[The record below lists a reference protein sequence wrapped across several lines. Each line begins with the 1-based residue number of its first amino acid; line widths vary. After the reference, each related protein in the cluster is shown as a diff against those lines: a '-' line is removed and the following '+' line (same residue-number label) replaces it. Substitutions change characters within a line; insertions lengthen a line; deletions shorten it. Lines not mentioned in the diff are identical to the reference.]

1 MISWFARNSVAAN
14 LLMFVILI
22 AGFYTMWQRVTI
34 ETFPSTEFDY
44 INVSVPFRGATPEEV
59 EQTVS
64 TRIEEAIYDLEGI
77 KQLSSSSSEGIGR
90 VTVEVEDGY
99 DVKDLM
105 DQVKTRVDA
114 LSTLPSE
121 AEKPIIAQSIRRR
134 EAISVV
140 VSGALPEKELRQYAE
155 IIQQE
160 IASLPGLSQIET
172 SGVRAYEIAIEF
184 NQSQLNEYDLTLQDV
199 ANAVNNRSLDLS
211 AGQVRS
217 DRGDILLR
225 LKGQSYTRDQFTQIP
240 ILTREDGTIL
250 ELGDLAVIKDGFE
263 EESLNTRFDG
273 KPSIE
278 LEIYRTGTQSTI
290 EVSQR
295 VKDFVAEKQSTLPA
309 GVALSTWRDRSTSL
323 NARLNTLTTSAL
335 QGGLLVILL
344 LALFLRPSI
353 ALWVSLGIPIAFAG
367 GMALMPEFGISV
379 NLISLFAFILVLGIV
394 VDDAIV
400 TGENIY
406 NHLNKGDK
414 PLDAAINGTKE
425 VAVPVTFGV
434 VTTMVAFL
442 PLAFMGGGW
451 GVFYSQIPYIVIP
464 VLLFSLVESKFILPA
479 HIGHTKPAKE
489 QKKPNKIIQ
498 YQQKFSKGFEN
509 AILKFYKPVL
519 DFVLERWQ
527 LSLVIFVSILLFVWA
542 SISSGLTRFVYF
554 PRIQSEI
561 ARVSLEMPEGT
572 PFELTDSYVER
583 ITDAALVLQDK
594 YRNDQ
599 GDSVIEHV
607 FSSSGSTWGGGSA
620 SSNIGRVMF
629 EITPPESRE
638 DPITSLDLVSEWR
651 ELIGS
656 LPGVE
661 TLTFRAEI
669 GRTSDPIDVQLR
681 GSDIERLNLAAKEVE
696 QSLEKVSGV
705 FDIADSFSKGKQ
717 EIQFK
722 LKPQAE
728 TLGVSLSDLARQV
741 RSSYFGVEVQRI
753 QRGRED
759 VRVMLRL
766 AKEERGSLEGLN
778 SLLIDTPTGGKIP
791 LSQLAELS
799 YGKSPSSI
807 YRIDRQRTLN
817 ITADV
822 DKQSADIEA
831 IKRRILDDA
840 ETITEKYPGVAF
852 SLEGEAREQEESN
865 NSLMVSLGFVLF
877 AIYILL
883 AIPFKSYSQPF
894 VVMTVI
900 PFGAAMATIG
910 HWIMGLPLSIMSM
923 MGMLALTGVVV
934 NDSLVLVDYINQQ
947 RRVHGESLKNAV
959 LHAGVR
965 RLRPVM
971 LTSLTTFAGL
981 MPLIFE
987 KSTQAQFL
995 IPMAVSLGF
1004 GILLS
1009 TAITLVLVPL
1019 MYYKAAHLKGFM
1031 KRGFKKVSE

>member
-1 MISWFARNSVAAN
+1 MISWFAKNSVAAN

-22 AGFYTMWQRVTI
+22 AGAFTMWQRVTV
-34 ETFPSTEFDY
+34 ETFPSIEFDY
-44 INVSVPFRGATPEEV
+44 INVSVPFRGSTPEEV

-64 TRIEEAIYDLEGI
+64 TRVEEAIYDLEGI
-77 KQLSSSSSEGIGR
+77 KQLSSVSSEGMGR
-90 VTVEVEDGY
+90 VSIEVEEGY
-99 DVKDLM
+99 DVKDLL
-105 DQVKTRVDA
+105 DQVKSRVDA
-114 LSTLPSE
+114 LNTLPLE
-121 AEKPIIAQSIRRR
+121 AEKPIISQSIRRR

-140 VSGALPEKELRQYAE
+140 VSGDLPEKDLRRYAE

-172 SGVRAYEIAIEF
+172 SGVRSYEIAIEF
-184 NQSQLNEYDLTLQDV
+184 NQAQLNEYNLTLQDV
-199 ANAVNNRSLDLS
+199 ANAVNQRSLDLS

-217 DRGDILLR
+217 ERGDILLR
-225 LKGQSYTRDQFTQIP
+225 LKGQSYTREQFTRIP
-240 ILTREDGTIL
+240 ILTRTDGTIL
-250 ELGDLAVIKDGFE
+250 ELGDLAEVRDGFE
-263 EESLNTRFDG
+263 EENINTRFDG

-290 EVSQR
+290 DVSKR
-295 VKDFVAEKQSTLPA
+295 VTDYVDNKVEELPA
-309 GVALSTWRDRSTSL
+309 GVSLSVWRDRSEPL
-323 NARLNTLTTSAL
+323 EARLSTLVSSAI

-367 GMALMPEFGISV
+367 GMIFMPELGISV

-434 VTTMVAFL
+434 ITTMVAFL

-464 VLLFSLVESKFILPA
+464 VLIFSLIESKLILPA
-479 HIGHTKPAKE
+479 HIGHTKPKSE
-489 QKKPNKIIQ
+489 RKKPNIIIH
-498 YQQKFSKGFEN
+498 YQQKFAKGFES

-519 DFVLERWQ
+519 AFVLHRWF
-527 LSLVIFVSILLFVWA
+527 LSLVIFVSILLIVWA
-542 SISSGLTRFVYF
+542 TISSGITRFVYF

-561 ARVSLEMPEGT
+561 ARVSLQMPEGT
-572 PFELTDSYVER
+572 PFEVTDSYIET
-583 ITDAALVLQDK
+583 ITNAALRLQEK
-594 YRNDQ
+594 YRNDE
-599 GDSVIEHV
+599 GDSVIEHI

-620 SSNIGRVMF
+620 SSNIGRVML
-629 EITPPESRE
+629 EMKPPEQRDES
-638 DPITSLDLVSEWR
+638 ITSTGLVAEWR
-651 ELIGS
+651 ELIGP

-669 GRTSDPIDVQLR
+669 GRSSDPIDVQLR
-681 GSDIERLNLAAKEVE
+681 GSDINRLNAAATEVKE
-696 QSLEKVSGV
+696 SLSTVSGV

-717 EIQFK
+717 EIQFN

-728 TLGVSLSDLARQV
+728 TLGLSLSDLARQV

-766 AKEERGSLEGLN
+766 AQEERGSLEGLN
-778 SLLIDTPTGGKIP
+778 SLLINTPSGAKIP

-799 YGKSPSSI
+799 YGKSPATI

-822 DKQSADIEA
+822 DKENADIEA
-831 IKRRILDDA
+831 IKRRIITDA
-840 ETITEKYPGVAF
+840 TNIVSKYPGVAF
-852 SLEGEAREQEESN
+852 SLEGEARDQEESN
-865 NSLMVSLGFVLF
+865 YNLLISLGFVLF

-883 AIPFKSYSQPF
+883 AIPFKSYVQPF
-894 VVMTVI
+894 VVMAVI

-910 HWIMGLPLSIMSM
+910 HWIMGMPLSIMSM

-947 RRVHGESLKNAV
+947 RRKYGESLLDAV

-995 IPMAVSLGF
+995 IPMGVSLGF

-1009 TAITLVLVPL
+1009 TAVTLVLVPL
-1019 MYYKAAHLKGFM
+1019 MYYKATHVKHWV
-1031 KRGFKKVSE
+1031 KKAFVK

>member
-1 MISWFARNSVAAN
+1 MISWFAKNSVAAN

-22 AGFYTMWQRVTI
+22 AGSYTMWQRVTV
-34 ETFPSTEFDY
+34 ETFPSIEFDY
-44 INVSVPFRGATPEEV
+44 INVSVPFRGSTPEEV

-64 TRIEEAIYDLEGI
+64 TRIEEAVYDLEGI
-77 KQLSSSSSEGIGR
+77 KELSSSSSEGVGR
-90 VTVEVEDGY
+90 VTIEVEEGY
-99 DVKDLM
+99 DVKDLL
-105 DQVKTRVDA
+105 DQVKSRVDA
-114 LSTLPSE
+114 LNTLPIE
-121 AEKPIIAQSIRRR
+121 AEKPIISQSIRRR

-140 VSGALPEKELRQYAE
+140 VSGDLPEKELRRYAE

-172 SGVRAYEIAIEF
+172 SGVRSYEIAIEF
-184 NQSQLNEYDLTLQDV
+184 NQARLNEFNLTLQDV
-199 ANAVNNRSLDLS
+199 ASAVNQRSLDLS

-217 DRGDILLR
+217 ERGDILLR
-225 LKGQSYTRDQFTQIP
+225 LKGQSYTREEFTQIP
-240 ILTREDGTIL
+240 ILTRPDGTIL
-250 ELGDLAVIKDGFE
+250 ELGDLATIRDGFE
-263 EESLNTRFDG
+263 EESVNTRFDG

-290 EVSQR
+290 EVSER
-295 VKDFVAEKQSTLPA
+295 VINYVKTKKSELPA
-309 GVALSTWRDRSTSL
+309 GVSLSVWRDRSEPL
-323 NARLNTLTTSAL
+323 EARLSTLISSAV

-367 GMALMPEFGISV
+367 GMIFMPELGISV

-434 VTTMVAFL
+434 ITTMVAFL

-464 VLLFSLVESKFILPA
+464 VLIFSLVESKFILPA
-479 HIGHTKPAKE
+479 HIGHMKAASKE
-489 QKKPNKIIQ
+489 KEPNKLIQ
-498 YQQKFSKGFEN
+498 YQQKFAKGFEK
-509 AILKFYKPVL
+509 AILKFYKPL
-519 DFVLERWQ
+519 LAFVLHRWF
-527 LSLVIFVSILLFVWA
+527 LSLVIFVSILLIVWA
-542 SISSGLTRFVYF
+542 TISSGITRFVYF

-561 ARVSLEMPEGT
+561 ARVSLQMPEGT
-572 PFELTDSYVER
+572 PFEVTDSYVEK
-583 ITDAALVLQDK
+583 ITNAALKLQEK
-594 YRNDQ
+594 YRDDDGN
-599 GDSVIEHV
+599 SVVEHI

-620 SSNIGRVMF
+620 SSNIGRVMI
-629 EITPPESRE
+629 EMMPPEKRDES
-638 DPITSLDLVSEWR
+638 ITSTKLVSEWR
-651 ELIGS
+651 QLIGP

-669 GRTSDPIDVQLR
+669 GRSGDPIDVQLR
-681 GSDIERLNLAAKEVE
+681 GSDITRLNAAAKEVK
-696 QSLEKVSGV
+696 QTLSTVSGV
-705 FDIADSFSKGKQ
+705 FDITDSFSKGKQ
-717 EIQFK
+717 EIQFT

-728 TLGVSLSDLARQV
+728 TLGISLSDLARQV
-741 RSSYFGVEVQRI
+741 RNSYFGVEVQRI

-766 AKEERGSLEGLN
+766 AQEERGSLEGLN
-778 SLLIDTPTGGKIP
+778 SLLINTPAGGKIP
-791 LSQLAELS
+791 LSQLAKLS
-799 YGKSPSSI
+799 YGKSPASI
-807 YRIDRQRTLN
+807 YRINRQRTLN

-822 DKQSADIEA
+822 DKENADIEA
-831 IKRRILDDA
+831 IKRRIIADA
-840 ETITEKYPGVAF
+840 TDIVSNYPGVSF

-865 NSLMVSLGFVLF
+865 YNLLISLGFVLF

-883 AIPFKSYSQPF
+883 AIPFKSYVQPF
-894 VVMTVI
+894 VVMGVI

-910 HWIMGLPLSIMSM
+910 HWIMGMPLSIMSM

-947 RRVHGESLKNAV
+947 RRKYGESLTDAV

-1009 TAITLVLVPL
+1009 TLVTLVLVPL
-1019 MYYKAAHLKGFM
+1019 LYYKATHVKHWARNIIAK
-1031 KRGFKKVSE
+1031 

>member
-1 MISWFARNSVAAN
+1 MISWFAKNSVAAN

-22 AGFYTMWQRVTI
+22 AGSYTMWQRVTV
-34 ETFPSTEFDY
+34 ETFPSIEFDY
-44 INVSVPFRGATPEEV
+44 INVSVPFRGSTPEEV

-64 TRIEEAIYDLEGI
+64 TRIEEAVYDLEGI
-77 KQLSSSSSEGIGR
+77 KELSSSSSEGVGR
-90 VTVEVEDGY
+90 VTIEVEEGY
-99 DVKDLM
+99 DVKDLL
-105 DQVKTRVDA
+105 DQVKSRVDA
-114 LSTLPSE
+114 LNTLPIE
-121 AEKPIIAQSIRRR
+121 AEKPIISQSIRRR

-140 VSGALPEKELRQYAE
+140 VSGDLPEKELRRYAE

-172 SGVRAYEIAIEF
+172 SGVRSYEIAIEF
-184 NQSQLNEYDLTLQDV
+184 NQARLNEFNLTLQDV
-199 ANAVNNRSLDLS
+199 ASAVNQRSLDLS

-217 DRGDILLR
+217 ERGDILLR
-225 LKGQSYTRDQFTQIP
+225 LKGQSYTREEFTQIP
-240 ILTREDGTIL
+240 ILTRPDGTIL
-250 ELGDLAVIKDGFE
+250 ELGDLATIRDGFE
-263 EESLNTRFDG
+263 EESVNTRFDG

-290 EVSQR
+290 EVSER
-295 VKDFVAEKQSTLPA
+295 VINYVKTKKSELPA
-309 GVALSTWRDRSTSL
+309 GVSLSVWRDRSEPL
-323 NARLNTLTTSAL
+323 EARLSTLISSAV

-367 GMALMPEFGISV
+367 GMIFMPELGISV

-434 VTTMVAFL
+434 ITTMVAFL

-464 VLLFSLVESKFILPA
+464 VLIFSLVESKFILPA
-479 HIGHTKPAKE
+479 HIGHMKAASKE
-489 QKKPNKIIQ
+489 KEPNKLIQ
-498 YQQKFSKGFEN
+498 YQQKFAKGFEK
-509 AILKFYKPVL
+509 AILKFYKPL
-519 DFVLERWQ
+519 LAFVLHHWF
-527 LSLVIFVSILLFVWA
+527 LSLVIFVSILLIVWA
-542 SISSGLTRFVYF
+542 TISSGITRFVYF

-561 ARVSLEMPEGT
+561 ARVSLQMPEGT
-572 PFELTDSYVER
+572 PFEVTDSYVEK
-583 ITDAALVLQDK
+583 ITNAALKLQEK
-594 YRNDQ
+594 YRDDDGN
-599 GDSVIEHV
+599 SVVEHI

-620 SSNIGRVMF
+620 SSNIGRVMI
-629 EITPPESRE
+629 EMMPPEKRDES
-638 DPITSLDLVSEWR
+638 ITSTKLVSEWR
-651 ELIGS
+651 QLIGP

-669 GRTSDPIDVQLR
+669 GRSGDPIDVQLR
-681 GSDIERLNLAAKEVE
+681 GSDITRLNAAAKEVK
-696 QSLEKVSGV
+696 QTLSTVSGV
-705 FDIADSFSKGKQ
+705 FDITDSFSKGKQ
-717 EIQFK
+717 EIQFT

-728 TLGVSLSDLARQV
+728 TLGISLSDLARQV
-741 RSSYFGVEVQRI
+741 RNSYFGVEVQRI

-766 AKEERGSLEGLN
+766 AQEERGSLEGLN
-778 SLLIDTPTGGKIP
+778 SLLINTPAGGKIP

-799 YGKSPSSI
+799 YGKSPASI
-807 YRIDRQRTLN
+807 YRINRQRTLN

-822 DKQSADIEA
+822 DKENADIEA
-831 IKRRILDDA
+831 IKRRIIADA
-840 ETITEKYPGVAF
+840 TDIVSNYPGVSF

-865 NSLMVSLGFVLF
+865 YNLLISLGFVLF

-883 AIPFKSYSQPF
+883 AIPFKSYVQPF
-894 VVMTVI
+894 VVMGVI

-910 HWIMGLPLSIMSM
+910 HWIMGMPLSIMSM

-947 RRVHGESLKNAV
+947 RRKYGESLTDAV

-1009 TAITLVLVPL
+1009 TLVTLVLVPL
-1019 MYYKAAHLKGFM
+1019 LYYKATHVKHWV
-1031 KRGFKKVSE
+1031 KRTVAK

>member
-22 AGFYTMWQRVTI
+22 AGSYTMWQRVTV
-34 ETFPSTEFDY
+34 ETFPSIEFDY
-44 INVSVPFRGATPEEV
+44 INVSVPFRGSTPEEV

-64 TRIEEAIYDLEGI
+64 TRIEEAVYDLEGI
-77 KQLSSSSSEGIGR
+77 KELSSSSSEGIGR
-90 VTVEVEDGY
+90 VTIEVEEGY
-99 DVKDLM
+99 NVKDLL
-105 DQVKTRVDA
+105 DQVKSRVDA
-114 LSTLPSE
+114 MNTLPLE
-121 AEKPIIAQSIRRR
+121 AEKPIISQSIRRR

-140 VSGALPEKELRQYAE
+140 VSGELPEKDLRRYAE

-172 SGVRAYEIAIEF
+172 SGVRSYEIAIEF
-184 NQSQLNEYDLTLQDV
+184 NQDKLNEFNLTLQDV
-199 ANAVNNRSLDLS
+199 ANAVNQRSLDLS

-217 DRGDILLR
+217 ERGDILLR
-225 LKGQSYTRDQFTQIP
+225 LKGQSYTREDFTRIP
-240 ILTREDGTIL
+240 ILTRPDGTIL
-250 ELGDLAVIKDGFE
+250 ELGDLANVRDGFE
-263 EESLNTRFDG
+263 EESINTRFDG

-290 EVSQR
+290 DVSER
-295 VKDFVAEKQSTLPA
+295 VIDYVETKSEELPA
-309 GVALSTWRDRSTSL
+309 GVSLSVWRDRSEPL
-323 NARLNTLTTSAL
+323 EARLSTLISSAL

-367 GMALMPEFGISV
+367 GMIFMPELGISV

-406 NHLNKGDK
+406 NHLNKGDQ

-434 VTTMVAFL
+434 ITTMVAFL

-464 VLLFSLVESKFILPA
+464 VLIFSLIESKFILPA
-479 HIGHTKPAKE
+479 HIGHTKPRKD

-498 YQQKFSKGFEN
+498 YQQKFAKGFESG
-509 AILKFYKPVL
+509 ILKFYKPTL
-519 DFVLERWQ
+519 AFVLHRWQ
-527 LSLVIFVSILLFVWA
+527 LSLVIFVGILLIVWA
-542 SISSGLTRFVYF
+542 TISSGITRFVYF

-561 ARVSLEMPEGT
+561 ARVSLQMPEGT
-572 PFELTDSYVER
+572 PFEVTDAYVER
-583 ITDAALVLQDK
+583 ITEAALKLQDK
-594 YRNDQ
+594 YRDDEGN
-599 GDSVIEHV
+599 SVIEHI

-620 SSNIGRVMF
+620 SSNIGRVML
-629 EITPPESRE
+629 EMMPPEKRDES
-638 DPITSLDLVSEWR
+638 ITSTKLVAEWR
-651 ELIGS
+651 QLIGP

-669 GRTSDPIDVQLR
+669 GRSGDPIDVQLR
-681 GSDIERLNLAAKEVE
+681 GSDITRLNAAAQEVKERL
-696 QSLEKVSGV
+696 SRVSGV
-705 FDIADSFSKGKQ
+705 FDITDSFSKGKQ

-728 TLGVSLSDLARQV
+728 TLGLSLSDLARQV
-741 RSSYFGVEVQRI
+741 RSAYFGVEVQRI

-766 AKEERGSLEGLN
+766 AQEERGSLEGLN
-778 SLLIDTPTGGKIP
+778 GLLINTPTGGKIP

-799 YGKSPSSI
+799 YGKSPASI
-807 YRIDRQRTLN
+807 YRINRQRTLN

-822 DKQSADIEA
+822 DKESADIEA
-831 IKRRILDDA
+831 IKRRIIEDA
-840 ETITEKYPGVAF
+840 TEIVSSYPGVSF

-865 NSLMVSLGFVLF
+865 YNLLISLGFVLF
-877 AIYILL
+877 TIYILL
-883 AIPFKSYSQPF
+883 AIPFKSYAQPF
-894 VVMTVI
+894 VVMAVI

-910 HWIMGLPLSIMSM
+910 HWVMGMPLSIMSM

-947 RRVHGESLKNAV
+947 RRIHGESLKEAV

-995 IPMAVSLGF
+995 IPMGVSLGF
-1004 GILLS
+1004 GILFS
-1009 TAITLVLVPL
+1009 TVVTLVLVPL
-1019 MYYKAAHLKGFM
+1019 LYYKTAHV
-1031 KRGFKKVSE
+1031 KRWFRGLMTK

>member
-1 MISWFARNSVAAN
+1 MISWFAKNSVAAN

-22 AGFYTMWQRVTI
+22 AGSYTMWQRVTV
-34 ETFPSTEFDY
+34 ETFPSIEFDY
-44 INVSVPFRGATPEEV
+44 INVSVPFRGSTPEEV

-64 TRIEEAIYDLEGI
+64 TRIEEAVYDLEGI
-77 KQLSSSSSEGIGR
+77 KELSSSSSEGVGR
-90 VTVEVEDGY
+90 VTIEVEEGY
-99 DVKDLM
+99 DVKDLL
-105 DQVKTRVDA
+105 DQVKSRVDA
-114 LSTLPSE
+114 LNTLPIE
-121 AEKPIIAQSIRRR
+121 AEKPIISQSIRRR

-140 VSGALPEKELRQYAE
+140 VSGDLPEKELRRYAE

-172 SGVRAYEIAIEF
+172 SGVRSYEIAIEF
-184 NQSQLNEYDLTLQDV
+184 NQARLNEFDLSLQDV
-199 ANAVNNRSLDLS
+199 ANAVNQRSLDLS

-217 DRGDILLR
+217 ERGDILLR
-225 LKGQSYTRDQFTQIP
+225 LKGQSYTREEFTQIP
-240 ILTREDGTIL
+240 ILTRPDGTIL
-250 ELGDLAVIKDGFE
+250 ELGDLATIRDGFE
-263 EESLNTRFDG
+263 EESINTRFDG

-290 EVSQR
+290 EVSER
-295 VKDFVAEKQSTLPA
+295 VINYVETKESELPA
-309 GVALSTWRDRSTSL
+309 GVSLSVWRDRSEPL
-323 NARLNTLTTSAL
+323 EARLSTLISSAV

-367 GMALMPEFGISV
+367 GMIFMPELGISV

-434 VTTMVAFL
+434 ITTMVAFL

-464 VLLFSLVESKFILPA
+464 VLIFSLVESKFILPA
-479 HIGHTKPAKE
+479 HIGHMKATAE

-498 YQQKFSKGFEN
+498 YQQKFAKGFEQ
-509 AILKFYKPVL
+509 AILKFYKPL
-519 DFVLERWQ
+519 LAFVLHRWF
-527 LSLVIFVSILLFVWA
+527 LSLVIFVSILLIVWA
-542 SISSGLTRFVYF
+542 TISSGITRFVYF

-561 ARVSLEMPEGT
+561 ARVSLQMPEGT
-572 PFELTDSYVER
+572 PFEVTDSYVEK
-583 ITDAALVLQDK
+583 ITNAALQLQEK
-594 YRNDQ
+594 YRDDEGN
-599 GDSVIEHV
+599 SVVEHI

-620 SSNIGRVMF
+620 SSNIGRVMI
-629 EITPPESRE
+629 EMMPPEKRDES
-638 DPITSLDLVSEWR
+638 ITSTKLVSEWR
-651 ELIGS
+651 QLIGP

-669 GRTSDPIDVQLR
+669 GRSGDPIDVQLR
-681 GSDIERLNLAAKEVE
+681 GSDITRLNAAANEVK
-696 QSLEKVSGV
+696 QTLSTVSGV

-728 TLGVSLSDLARQV
+728 TLGISLSDLARQV
-741 RSSYFGVEVQRI
+741 RNSYFGVEVQRI

-766 AKEERGSLEGLN
+766 VQEERGSLEGLN
-778 SLLIDTPTGGKIP
+778 SLLINTPAGGKIP

-799 YGKSPSSI
+799 YGKSPASI
-807 YRIDRQRTLN
+807 YRINRQRTLN

-822 DKQSADIEA
+822 DKENADIEA
-831 IKRRILDDA
+831 IKRRIVADA
-840 ETITEKYPGVAF
+840 TEIVSNYPGVSF

-865 NSLMVSLGFVLF
+865 YNLLISLGFVLF

-883 AIPFKSYSQPF
+883 AIPFKSYVQPF
-894 VVMTVI
+894 VVMGVI

-910 HWIMGLPLSIMSM
+910 HWIMGMPLSIMSM

-947 RRVHGESLKNAV
+947 RRKYGESLTDAV

-1009 TAITLVLVPL
+1009 TLVTLVLVPL
-1019 MYYKAAHLKGFM
+1019 LYYKATHVKHWARNIIAK
-1031 KRGFKKVSE
+1031 

>member
-1 MISWFARNSVAAN
+1 MISWFAKNSVAAN

-22 AGFYTMWQRVTI
+22 AGSYTMWQRVTV
-34 ETFPSTEFDY
+34 ETFPSIEFDY
-44 INVSVPFRGATPEEV
+44 INVSVPFRGSTPEEV

-64 TRIEEAIYDLEGI
+64 TRIEEAVYDLEGI
-77 KQLSSSSSEGIGR
+77 KELSSSSSEGIGR
-90 VTVEVEDGY
+90 VTIEVEEGY
-99 DVKDLM
+99 DVKDLL
-105 DQVKTRVDA
+105 DQVKSRVDA
-114 LSTLPSE
+114 LNTLPIE
-121 AEKPIIAQSIRRR
+121 AEKPIISQSIRRR

-140 VSGALPEKELRQYAE
+140 VSGDLPEKELRRYAE

-172 SGVRAYEIAIEF
+172 SGVRSYEIAIEF
-184 NQSQLNEYDLTLQDV
+184 NQARLNEFDLSLQDV
-199 ANAVNNRSLDLS
+199 ANAVNQRSLDLS

-217 DRGDILLR
+217 ERGDILLR
-225 LKGQSYTRDQFTQIP
+225 LKGQSYTREEFTQIP
-240 ILTREDGTIL
+240 ILTRPDGTIL
-250 ELGDLAVIKDGFE
+250 ELGDLATIRDGFE
-263 EESLNTRFDG
+263 EESINTRFDG

-290 EVSQR
+290 EVSER
-295 VKDFVAEKQSTLPA
+295 VINYVETKESELPA
-309 GVALSTWRDRSTSL
+309 GVSLSVWRDRSEPL
-323 NARLNTLTTSAL
+323 EARLSTLISSAV

-367 GMALMPEFGISV
+367 GMIFMPELGISV

-434 VTTMVAFL
+434 ITTMVAFL

-464 VLLFSLVESKFILPA
+464 VLIFSLVESKFILPA
-479 HIGHTKPAKE
+479 HIGHMKATAE

-498 YQQKFSKGFEN
+498 YQQKFAKGFEQ
-509 AILKFYKPVL
+509 AILKFYKPL
-519 DFVLERWQ
+519 LAFVLHRWF
-527 LSLVIFVSILLFVWA
+527 LSLVIFVSILLIVWA
-542 SISSGLTRFVYF
+542 TISSGITRFVYF

-561 ARVSLEMPEGT
+561 ARVSLQMPEGT
-572 PFELTDSYVER
+572 PFEVTDSYVEK
-583 ITDAALVLQDK
+583 ITNAALKLQEK
-594 YRNDQ
+594 YRDDEGN
-599 GDSVIEHV
+599 SVVEHI

-620 SSNIGRVMF
+620 SSNIGRVMI
-629 EITPPESRE
+629 EMMPPEKRDES
-638 DPITSLDLVSEWR
+638 ITSTKLVSEWR
-651 ELIGS
+651 QLIGP

-669 GRTSDPIDVQLR
+669 GRSGDPIDVQLR
-681 GSDIERLNLAAKEVE
+681 GSDITRLNAAANEVK
-696 QSLEKVSGV
+696 QTLSTVSGV

-728 TLGVSLSDLARQV
+728 TLGISLSDLARQV
-741 RSSYFGVEVQRI
+741 RNSYFGVEVQRI

-766 AKEERGSLEGLN
+766 AQEERGSLEGLN
-778 SLLIDTPTGGKIP
+778 SLLINTPAGGKIP

-799 YGKSPSSI
+799 YGKSPASI
-807 YRIDRQRTLN
+807 YRINRQRTLN

-822 DKQSADIEA
+822 DKENADIEA
-831 IKRRILDDA
+831 IKRRIVADA
-840 ETITEKYPGVAF
+840 TEIVSNYPGVSF

-865 NSLMVSLGFVLF
+865 YNLLISLGFVLF

-883 AIPFKSYSQPF
+883 AIPFKSYVQPF
-894 VVMTVI
+894 VVMGVI

-910 HWIMGLPLSIMSM
+910 HWIMGMPLSIMSM

-947 RRVHGESLKNAV
+947 RRKYGESLTDAV

-1009 TAITLVLVPL
+1009 TLVTLVLVPL
-1019 MYYKAAHLKGFM
+1019 LYYKATHVKHWARNIIAK
-1031 KRGFKKVSE
+1031 

>member
-22 AGFYTMWQRVTI
+22 AGSYTMWQRVTV
-34 ETFPSTEFDY
+34 ETFPSIEFDY
-44 INVSVPFRGATPEEV
+44 INVSVPFRGSTPEEV

-64 TRIEEAIYDLEGI
+64 TRIEEAVYDLEGI
-77 KQLSSSSSEGIGR
+77 KELSSSSSEGIGR
-90 VTVEVEDGY
+90 VTIEVEEGY
-99 DVKDLM
+99 NVKDLL
-105 DQVKTRVDA
+105 DQVKSRVDA
-114 LSTLPSE
+114 MNTLPLE
-121 AEKPIIAQSIRRR
+121 AEKPIISQSIRRR

-140 VSGALPEKELRQYAE
+140 VSGELPEKDLRRYAE

-172 SGVRAYEIAIEF
+172 SGVRSYEIAIEF
-184 NQSQLNEYDLTLQDV
+184 NQDKLNEFNLTLQDV
-199 ANAVNNRSLDLS
+199 ANAVNQRSLDLS

-217 DRGDILLR
+217 ERGDILLR
-225 LKGQSYTRDQFTQIP
+225 LKGQSYTREDFTRIP
-240 ILTREDGTIL
+240 ILTRPDGTIL
-250 ELGDLAVIKDGFE
+250 ELGDLANVRDGFE
-263 EESLNTRFDG
+263 EESINTRFDG

-290 EVSQR
+290 DVSER
-295 VKDFVAEKQSTLPA
+295 VIDYVETKSEELPA
-309 GVALSTWRDRSTSL
+309 GVSLSVWRDRSEPL
-323 NARLNTLTTSAL
+323 EARLSTLISSAL

-367 GMALMPEFGISV
+367 GMIFMPELGISV

-406 NHLNKGDK
+406 NHLNKGDQ

-434 VTTMVAFL
+434 ITTMVAFL

-464 VLLFSLVESKFILPA
+464 VLIFSLIESKFILPA
-479 HIGHTKPAKE
+479 HIGHTKPRKD

-498 YQQKFSKGFEN
+498 YQQKFAKGFESG
-509 AILKFYKPVL
+509 ILKFYKPTL
-519 DFVLERWQ
+519 AFVLHRWQ
-527 LSLVIFVSILLFVWA
+527 LSLVIFVGILLIVWA
-542 SISSGLTRFVYF
+542 TISSGITRFVYF

-561 ARVSLEMPEGT
+561 ARVSLQMPEGT
-572 PFELTDSYVER
+572 PFEVTDAYVER
-583 ITDAALVLQDK
+583 ITEAALKLQDK
-594 YRNDQ
+594 YRDDEGN
-599 GDSVIEHV
+599 SVIEHI

-620 SSNIGRVMF
+620 SSNIGRVML
-629 EITPPESRE
+629 EMMPPEKRDES
-638 DPITSLDLVSEWR
+638 ITSTKLVAEWR
-651 ELIGS
+651 QLIGP

-669 GRTSDPIDVQLR
+669 GRSGDPIDVQLR
-681 GSDIERLNLAAKEVE
+681 GSDITRLNAAAREVKERL
-696 QSLEKVSGV
+696 SRVSGV
-705 FDIADSFSKGKQ
+705 FDITDSFSKGKQ

-728 TLGVSLSDLARQV
+728 TLGLSLSDLARQV
-741 RSSYFGVEVQRI
+741 RSAYFGVEVQRI

-766 AKEERGSLEGLN
+766 AQEERGSLEGLN
-778 SLLIDTPTGGKIP
+778 GLLINTPTGGKIP

-799 YGKSPSSI
+799 YGKSPASI
-807 YRIDRQRTLN
+807 YRINRQRTLN

-822 DKQSADIEA
+822 DKESADIEA
-831 IKRRILDDA
+831 IKRRIIEDA
-840 ETITEKYPGVAF
+840 TEIVSSYPGVSF

-865 NSLMVSLGFVLF
+865 YNLLISLGFVLF
-877 AIYILL
+877 TIYILL
-883 AIPFKSYSQPF
+883 AIPFKSYAQPF
-894 VVMTVI
+894 VVMAVI

-910 HWIMGLPLSIMSM
+910 HWVMGMPLSIMSM

-947 RRVHGESLKNAV
+947 RRIHGESLKEAV

-995 IPMAVSLGF
+995 IPMGVSLGF
-1004 GILLS
+1004 GILFS
-1009 TAITLVLVPL
+1009 TVVTLVLVPL
-1019 MYYKAAHLKGFM
+1019 LYYKTAHV
-1031 KRGFKKVSE
+1031 KRWARALIKS

>member
-22 AGFYTMWQRVTI
+22 AGAFTMWKRVTV
-34 ETFPSTEFDY
+34 ETFPSIEFDY
-44 INVSVPFRGATPEEV
+44 INVSVPFRGSTPEEV

-64 TRIEEAIYDLEGI
+64 TRIEEAVYDLEGI
-77 KQLSSSSSEGIGR
+77 KQISSTSSEGIGR
-90 VTVEVEDGY
+90 VTIEVDEGY
-99 DVKDLM
+99 DVKDLL
-105 DQVKTRVDA
+105 DQVKSRVDA
-114 LSTLPSE
+114 LNTLPRE
-121 AEKPIIAQSIRRR
+121 AEKPIISQSIRRR

-140 VSGALPEKELRQYAE
+140 ISGDLPEKDLRRYAE

-184 NQSQLNEYDLTLQDV
+184 NQSQLNEYNLTLQDV

-217 DRGDILLR
+217 ERGDILLR
-225 LKGQSYTRDQFTQIP
+225 LKGQSYTRDEFTRIP

-250 ELGDLAVIKDGFE
+250 ELGDLAVIRDGFE
-263 EESLNTRFDG
+263 EESINTRFDG

-290 EVSQR
+290 DVSET
-295 VKDFVAEKQSTLPA
+295 VKAFVESKQDSLPT
-309 GVALSTWRDRSTSL
+309 GVSLSVWRDRAKPL
-323 NARLNTLTTSAL
+323 EARLSTLVSSAI

-353 ALWVSLGIPIAFAG
+353 AMWVSLGIPIAFAG
-367 GMALMPEFGISV
+367 GMIFMPELGISV

-406 NHLNKGDK
+406 NHLNKGAS
-414 PLDAAINGTKE
+414 PLNAAIDGTKE

-434 VTTMVAFL
+434 ITTMVAFL

-464 VLLFSLVESKFILPA
+464 VLIFSLVESKLILPA
-479 HIGHTKPAKE
+479 HIGHTKPRRE

-498 YQQKFSKGFEN
+498 YQQRFAKGFES
-509 AILKFYKPVL
+509 AILKFYKPIL
-519 DFVLERWQ
+519 DFVLDRWQ
-527 LSLVIFVSILLFVWA
+527 LSLVIFLGILLLVWA

-561 ARVSLEMPEGT
+561 ARVSLKMPEGT
-572 PFELTDSYVER
+572 PFELTDSYVEK
-583 ITDAALVLQDK
+583 ITDAALKLKEK
-594 YRNDQ
+594 YRNDEGESLIQ
-599 GDSVIEHV
+599 HI

-620 SSNIGRVMF
+620 SSNIGRVMV
-629 EITPPESRE
+629 EMMPPESR
-638 DPITSLDLVSEWR
+638 DDDITSMQVVSEWR
-651 ELIGS
+651 KLIGP

-669 GRTSDPIDVQLR
+669 GRSGDPIDIQLR
-681 GSDIERLNLAAKEVE
+681 GSDITRLNSAAKEVE
-696 QSLEKVSGV
+696 ESLSEISGV

-728 TLGVSLSDLARQV
+728 TLGLSLSDLARQV

-766 AKEERGSLEGLN
+766 AKEERGSLESLN
-778 SLLIDTPTGGKIP
+778 SLLINTPAGGKIP

-822 DKQSADIEA
+822 DKVNADIEA
-831 IKRRILDDA
+831 IKRRIIDEA
-840 ETITEKYPGVAF
+840 TAIVAKYPGVSF

-865 NSLMVSLGFVLF
+865 TSLMISLGFVLF

-883 AIPFKSYSQPF
+883 AIPFKSYVQPF

-910 HWIMGLPLSIMSM
+910 HWIMGMPLSIMSM

-947 RRVHGESLKNAV
+947 RRNHGESLKNAV

-1009 TAITLVLVPL
+1009 TAVTLVLVPL
-1019 MYYKAAHLKGFM
+1019 MYYKAAHVKQFFRR
-1031 KRGFKKVSE
+1031 KIA

>member
-22 AGFYTMWQRVTI
+22 AGAFTMWKRVTV
-34 ETFPSTEFDY
+34 ETFPSIEFDY
-44 INVSVPFRGATPEEV
+44 INVSVPFRGSTPEEV

-64 TRIEEAIYDLEGI
+64 TRIEEAVYDLEGI
-77 KQLSSSSSEGIGR
+77 KQISSTSSEGIGR
-90 VTVEVEDGY
+90 VTIEVDEGY
-99 DVKDLM
+99 DVKDLL
-105 DQVKTRVDA
+105 DQVKSRVDA
-114 LSTLPSE
+114 LNTLPRE
-121 AEKPIIAQSIRRR
+121 AEKPIISQSIRRR

-140 VSGALPEKELRQYAE
+140 ISGDLPEKDLRRYAE

-184 NQSQLNEYDLTLQDV
+184 NQNQLNEYNLTLQDI

-217 DRGDILLR
+217 ERGDILLR
-225 LKGQSYTRDQFTQIP
+225 LKGQSYTRDEFTQIP
-240 ILTREDGTIL
+240 ILTKKDGTIL
-250 ELGDLAVIKDGFE
+250 ELGDLAVVRDGFE
-263 EESLNTRFDG
+263 EESINTRFDG

-290 EVSQR
+290 DVSET
-295 VKDFVAEKQSTLPA
+295 VKSFVESKQGSLPT
-309 GVALSTWRDRSTSL
+309 GVSLSVWRDRAKPL
-323 NARLNTLTTSAL
+323 EARLSTLVSSAI

-353 ALWVSLGIPIAFAG
+353 AMWVSLGIPIAFAG
-367 GMALMPEFGISV
+367 GMIFMPELGISV

-406 NHLNKGDK
+406 NHLNKGAS
-414 PLDAAINGTKE
+414 PLNAAIDGTKE

-434 VTTMVAFL
+434 ITTMVAFL

-464 VLLFSLVESKFILPA
+464 VLIFSLVESKLILPA
-479 HIGHTKPAKE
+479 HIGHTKPRRE

-498 YQQKFSKGFEN
+498 YQQKFAKGFES
-509 AILKFYKPVL
+509 AILKFYKPIL
-519 DFVLERWQ
+519 DFVLDRWQ
-527 LSLVIFVSILLFVWA
+527 LSLVIFLGILLLVWA

-561 ARVSLEMPEGT
+561 ARVSLKMPEGT
-572 PFELTDSYVER
+572 PFELTDSYVEK
-583 ITDAALVLQDK
+583 ITNAALKLKEK
-594 YRNDQ
+594 YRNDEGESLIQ
-599 GDSVIEHV
+599 HI

-620 SSNIGRVMF
+620 SSNIGRVMV
-629 EITPPESRE
+629 EMMPPESR
-638 DPITSLDLVSEWR
+638 DDDITSMEVVSEWR
-651 ELIGS
+651 KLIGP

-669 GRTSDPIDVQLR
+669 GRSGDPIDIQLR
-681 GSDIERLNLAAKEVE
+681 GSDITRLNSAAKEVE
-696 QSLEKVSGV
+696 ESLNDISGV

-728 TLGVSLSDLARQV
+728 TLGLSLSDLARQV

-766 AKEERGSLEGLN
+766 AKEERGSLESLN
-778 SLLIDTPTGGKIP
+778 SLLIDTPAGGKIP

-822 DKQSADIEA
+822 DKVNADIEA
-831 IKRRILDDA
+831 IKRRIIDEA
-840 ETITEKYPGVAF
+840 TAIVSKYPGVSF

-865 NSLMVSLGFVLF
+865 ASLMISLGFVLF
-877 AIYILL
+877 VIYILL
-883 AIPFKSYSQPF
+883 AIPFKSYVQPF

-910 HWIMGLPLSIMSM
+910 HWIMGMPLSIMSM

-947 RRVHGESLKNAV
+947 RRNHGESLKNAV

-1009 TAITLVLVPL
+1009 TAVTLVLVPL
-1019 MYYKAAHLKGFM
+1019 MYYKAAHVKQFF
-1031 KRGFKKVSE
+1031 RRKVA

>member
-1 MISWFARNSVAAN
+1 MISWFAKNSVAAN

-22 AGFYTMWQRVTI
+22 AGSYTMWQRVTV
-34 ETFPSTEFDY
+34 ETFPSIEFDY
-44 INVSVPFRGATPEEV
+44 INVSVPFRGSTPEEV

-64 TRIEEAIYDLEGI
+64 TRIEEAVYDLEGI
-77 KQLSSSSSEGIGR
+77 KELSSSSSEGVGR
-90 VTVEVEDGY
+90 VTIEVEEGY
-99 DVKDLM
+99 DVKDLL
-105 DQVKTRVDA
+105 DQVKSRVDA
-114 LSTLPSE
+114 LNTLPIE
-121 AEKPIIAQSIRRR
+121 AEKPIISQSIRRR

-140 VSGALPEKELRQYAE
+140 VSGDLPEKELRRYAE

-172 SGVRAYEIAIEF
+172 SGVRSYEIAIEF
-184 NQSQLNEYDLTLQDV
+184 NQARLNEFDLSLQDV
-199 ANAVNNRSLDLS
+199 ANAVNQRSLDLS

-217 DRGDILLR
+217 ERGDILLR
-225 LKGQSYTRDQFTQIP
+225 LKGQSYTREEFTQIP
-240 ILTREDGTIL
+240 ILTRPDGTIL
-250 ELGDLAVIKDGFE
+250 ELGDLATIRDGFE
-263 EESLNTRFDG
+263 EESINTRFDG

-290 EVSQR
+290 EVSER
-295 VKDFVAEKQSTLPA
+295 VINYVETKESELPA
-309 GVALSTWRDRSTSL
+309 GVSLSVWRDRSEPL
-323 NARLNTLTTSAL
+323 EARLSTLISSAV

-344 LALFLRPSI
+344 LALFLKPSI

-367 GMALMPEFGISV
+367 GMIFMPELGISV

-434 VTTMVAFL
+434 ITTMVAFL

-464 VLLFSLVESKFILPA
+464 VLIFSLVESKFILPA
-479 HIGHTKPAKE
+479 HIGHMKATAE

-498 YQQKFSKGFEN
+498 YQQKFAKGFEQ
-509 AILKFYKPVL
+509 AILKFYKPL
-519 DFVLERWQ
+519 LAFVLHRWF
-527 LSLVIFVSILLFVWA
+527 LSLVIFVSILLIVWA
-542 SISSGLTRFVYF
+542 TISSGITRFVYF

-561 ARVSLEMPEGT
+561 ARVSLQMPEGT
-572 PFELTDSYVER
+572 PFEVTDSYVEK
-583 ITDAALVLQDK
+583 ITNAALQLQEK
-594 YRNDQ
+594 YRDDEGN
-599 GDSVIEHV
+599 SVVEHI

-620 SSNIGRVMF
+620 SSNIGRVMI
-629 EITPPESRE
+629 EMMPPEKRDES
-638 DPITSLDLVSEWR
+638 ITSTKLVSEWR
-651 ELIGS
+651 QLIGP

-669 GRTSDPIDVQLR
+669 GRSGDPIDVQLR
-681 GSDIERLNLAAKEVE
+681 GSDITRLNAAANEVK
-696 QSLEKVSGV
+696 QTLSTVSGV

-728 TLGVSLSDLARQV
+728 TLGISLSDLARQV
-741 RSSYFGVEVQRI
+741 RNSYFGVEVQRI

-766 AKEERGSLEGLN
+766 AQEERGSLEGLN
-778 SLLIDTPTGGKIP
+778 SLLINTPAGGKIP

-799 YGKSPSSI
+799 YGKSPASI
-807 YRIDRQRTLN
+807 YRINRQRTLN

-822 DKQSADIEA
+822 DKENADIEA
-831 IKRRILDDA
+831 IKRRIVADA
-840 ETITEKYPGVAF
+840 TEIVSNYPGVSF

-865 NSLMVSLGFVLF
+865 YNLLISLGFVLF

-883 AIPFKSYSQPF
+883 AIPFKSYVQPF
-894 VVMTVI
+894 VVMGVI

-910 HWIMGLPLSIMSM
+910 HWIMGMPLSIMSM

-947 RRVHGESLKNAV
+947 RRKYGESLTDAV

-1009 TAITLVLVPL
+1009 TLVTLVLVPL
-1019 MYYKAAHLKGFM
+1019 LYYKATHVKHWARNIIAK
-1031 KRGFKKVSE
+1031 

>member
-22 AGFYTMWQRVTI
+22 AGSYTMWQRVTV
-34 ETFPSTEFDY
+34 ETFPSIEFDY
-44 INVSVPFRGATPEEV
+44 INVSVPFRGSTPEEV

-64 TRIEEAIYDLEGI
+64 TRIEEAVYDLEGI
-77 KQLSSSSSEGIGR
+77 KELSSSSSEGIGR
-90 VTVEVEDGY
+90 VTIEVEEGY
-99 DVKDLM
+99 NVKDLL
-105 DQVKTRVDA
+105 DQVKSRVDA
-114 LSTLPSE
+114 MNTLPLE
-121 AEKPIIAQSIRRR
+121 AEKPIISQSIRRR

-140 VSGALPEKELRQYAE
+140 VSGELPEKDLRRYAE

-172 SGVRAYEIAIEF
+172 SGVRSYEIAIEF
-184 NQSQLNEYDLTLQDV
+184 NQDKLNEFNLTLQDV
-199 ANAVNNRSLDLS
+199 ANAVNQRSLDLS

-217 DRGDILLR
+217 ERGDILLR
-225 LKGQSYTRDQFTQIP
+225 LKGQSYTREDFTRIP
-240 ILTREDGTIL
+240 ILTRPDGTIL
-250 ELGDLAVIKDGFE
+250 ELGDLANVRDGFE
-263 EESLNTRFDG
+263 EESINTRFDG

-290 EVSQR
+290 DVSER
-295 VKDFVAEKQSTLPA
+295 VIDYVETKSEELPA
-309 GVALSTWRDRSTSL
+309 GVSLSVWRDRSEPL
-323 NARLNTLTTSAL
+323 EARLSTLISSAL

-367 GMALMPEFGISV
+367 GMIFMPELGISV

-406 NHLNKGDK
+406 NHLNKGDQ
-414 PLDAAINGTKE
+414 PLDAAINGTNE
-425 VAVPVTFGV
+425 GAVPVTFGV
-434 VTTMVAFL
+434 ITTMVAFL

-464 VLLFSLVESKFILPA
+464 VLIFSLIESKFILPA
-479 HIGHTKPAKE
+479 HIGHTKPRKD

-498 YQQKFSKGFEN
+498 YQQKFAKGFESG
-509 AILKFYKPVL
+509 ILKFYKPTL
-519 DFVLERWQ
+519 AFVLHRWQ
-527 LSLVIFVSILLFVWA
+527 LSLVIFVGILLIVWA
-542 SISSGLTRFVYF
+542 TISSGITRFVYF

-561 ARVSLEMPEGT
+561 ARVSLQMPEGT
-572 PFELTDSYVER
+572 PFEVTDAYVER
-583 ITDAALVLQDK
+583 ITEAALKLQDK
-594 YRNDQ
+594 YRDDEGN
-599 GDSVIEHV
+599 SVIEHI

-620 SSNIGRVMF
+620 SSNIGRVML
-629 EITPPESRE
+629 EMMPPEKRDES
-638 DPITSLDLVSEWR
+638 ITSTKLVAEWR
-651 ELIGS
+651 QLIGP

-669 GRTSDPIDVQLR
+669 GRSGDPIDVQLR
-681 GSDIERLNLAAKEVE
+681 GSDITRLNAAAQEVKERL
-696 QSLEKVSGV
+696 SRVSGV
-705 FDIADSFSKGKQ
+705 FDITDSFSKGKQ

-728 TLGVSLSDLARQV
+728 TLGLSLSDLARQV
-741 RSSYFGVEVQRI
+741 RSAYFGVEVQRI

-766 AKEERGSLEGLN
+766 AQEERGSLEGLN
-778 SLLIDTPTGGKIP
+778 GLLINTPTGGKIP

-799 YGKSPSSI
+799 YGKSPASI
-807 YRIDRQRTLN
+807 YRINRQRTLN

-822 DKQSADIEA
+822 DKESADIEA
-831 IKRRILDDA
+831 IKRRIIEDA
-840 ETITEKYPGVAF
+840 TEIVSSYPGVSF

-865 NSLMVSLGFVLF
+865 YNLLISLGFVLF
-877 AIYILL
+877 TIYILL
-883 AIPFKSYSQPF
+883 AIPFKSYAQPF
-894 VVMTVI
+894 VVMAVI

-910 HWIMGLPLSIMSM
+910 HWVMGMPLSIMSM

-947 RRVHGESLKNAV
+947 RRIHGESLKEAV

-995 IPMAVSLGF
+995 IPMGVSLGF
-1004 GILLS
+1004 GILFS
-1009 TAITLVLVPL
+1009 TVVTLVLVPL
-1019 MYYKAAHLKGFM
+1019 LYYKTAHV
-1031 KRGFKKVSE
+1031 KRWFRGLMTK

>member
-1 MISWFARNSVAAN
+1 MISWFAKNSVAAN
-14 LLMFVILI
+14 LLMFVILV
-22 AGFYTMWQRVTI
+22 AGSYTMWQRVTV
-34 ETFPSTEFDY
+34 ETFPSIEFDY
-44 INVSVPFRGATPEEV
+44 INVSVPFRGSTPEEV

-64 TRIEEAIYDLEGI
+64 TRIEEAVYDLEGI
-77 KQLSSSSSEGIGR
+77 KQLSSTSSEGIGR
-90 VTVEVEDGY
+90 VTIEVEEDY
-99 DVKDLM
+99 NVKDLL
-105 DQVKTRVDA
+105 DQVKSRVDA
-114 LSTLPSE
+114 MNTLPGE
-121 AEKPIIAQSIRRR
+121 AEKPIISQSIRRR

-140 VSGALPEKELRQYAE
+140 ISGDLPEKDLRRYAE

-172 SGVRAYEIAIEF
+172 SGVRSYEIAIEF
-184 NQSQLNEYDLTLQDV
+184 NQAQLNEYNLTLQDV
-199 ANAVNNRSLDLS
+199 ANTINMRSLDLS

-217 DRGDILLR
+217 ERGDILLR
-225 LKGQSYTRDQFTQIP
+225 LKGQSYTRDEFERIP
-240 ILTREDGTIL
+240 IVTGEDGTII
-250 ELGDLAVIKDGFE
+250 ELGDLATVRDGFE
-263 EESLNTRFDG
+263 EESIDTRFDG

-278 LEIYRTGTQSTI
+278 LEIYRTGSQSTI
-290 EVSQR
+290 DVANR
-295 VKDFVAEKQSTLPA
+295 VKDFVEAKRASLPA
-309 GVALSTWRDRSTSL
+309 GVGLSVWRDRSKPL
-323 NARLNTLTTSAL
+323 EARLSTLISSAL
-335 QGGLLVILL
+335 QGGVLVILL

-353 ALWVSLGIPIAFAG
+353 AMWVSLGIPIAFAG
-367 GMALMPEFGISV
+367 GMIFMPEFGISV

-414 PLDAAINGTKE
+414 PIDAAIRGTEE
-425 VAVPVTFGV
+425 VALPVTFGV
-434 VTTMVAFL
+434 ITTMVAFL

-479 HIGHTKPAKE
+479 HIGHTKPRHE

-498 YQQKFSKGFEN
+498 YQQKFAKGFESG
-509 AILKFYKPVL
+509 ILKFYKPVL
-519 DFVLERWQ
+519 SFVLNRWQ
-527 LSLVIFVSILLFVWA
+527 LSLVIFIAILIFVFA
-542 SISSGLTRFVYF
+542 SISSGMTRFVYF

-561 ARVSLEMPEGT
+561 ARVSLKMPEGT
-572 PFELTDSYVER
+572 SFELTDSYVER
-583 ITDAALVLQDK
+583 ITNAALKLKEK
-594 YRNDQ
+594 YRNEE
-599 GDSVIEHV
+599 GNSVIEHI

-620 SSNIGRVMF
+620 SSNIGRVML
-629 EITPPESRE
+629 EMSPIETRDES
-638 DPITSLDLVSEWR
+638 TSSTQLVSEWR
-651 ELIGS
+651 ELIGP

-661 TLTFRAEI
+661 ELTFRAEM
-669 GRTSDPIDVQLR
+669 GRSSEPVNVQLR
-681 GSDIERLNLAAKEVE
+681 GSNIERLNAAAEEVE
-696 QSLEKVSGV
+696 QSLNRISGV
-705 FDIADSFSKGKQ
+705 FDITDSFSKGKQ
-717 EIQFK
+717 EIQFE

-728 TLGVSLSDLARQV
+728 TLGISLSDLARQV
-741 RSSYFGVEVQRI
+741 RSSYFGIEVQRI

-766 AKEERGSLEGLN
+766 AKEERASLEGLN
-778 SLLIDTPTGGKIP
+778 ALLINTPSGGKIP
-791 LSQLAELS
+791 LSQVADLS
-799 YGKSPSSI
+799 FGKSPSSI

-822 DKQSADIEA
+822 DKESADIQA
-831 IKRRILDDA
+831 IKRRIRSDA
-840 ETITEKYPGVAF
+840 ADIVEKYPGISY

-865 NSLMVSLGFVLF
+865 YALLVSLGFVLF
-877 AIYILL
+877 AIYLLL
-883 AIPFKSYSQPF
+883 AIPFKSYMQPF
-894 VVMTVI
+894 VVMMVI

-910 HWIMGLPLSIMSM
+910 HWIMGMPLSIMSM

-947 RRVHGESLKNAV
+947 RRKHGETLKEAV

-1009 TAITLVLVPL
+1009 TAVTLVLVPL
-1019 MYYKAAHLKGFM
+1019 MYYKATNLKHWL
-1031 KRGFKKVSE
+1031 KSLLVNKS

>member
-1 MISWFARNSVAAN
+1 MISWFAKNSVAAN

-22 AGFYTMWQRVTI
+22 AGSYTMWQRVTV
-34 ETFPSTEFDY
+34 ETFPSIEFDY
-44 INVSVPFRGATPEEV
+44 INVSVPFRGSTPEEV

-64 TRIEEAIYDLEGI
+64 TRIEEAVYDLEGI
-77 KQLSSSSSEGIGR
+77 KELSSSSSEGIGR
-90 VTVEVEDGY
+90 VTIEVEEGY
-99 DVKDLM
+99 DVKDLL
-105 DQVKTRVDA
+105 DQVKSRVDA
-114 LSTLPSE
+114 LNTLPIE
-121 AEKPIIAQSIRRR
+121 AEKPIISQSIRRR

-140 VSGALPEKELRQYAE
+140 VSGDLPEKELRRYAE

-172 SGVRAYEIAIEF
+172 SGVRSYEIAIEF
-184 NQSQLNEYDLTLQDV
+184 NQARLNEFDLSLQDV
-199 ANAVNNRSLDLS
+199 ANAVNQRSLDLS

-217 DRGDILLR
+217 ERGDILLR
-225 LKGQSYTRDQFTQIP
+225 LKGQSYTREEFTQIP
-240 ILTREDGTIL
+240 ILTRPDGTIL
-250 ELGDLAVIKDGFE
+250 ELGDLATIRDGFE
-263 EESLNTRFDG
+263 EESINSRFDG

-290 EVSQR
+290 EVSER
-295 VKDFVAEKQSTLPA
+295 VINYVETKESELPA
-309 GVALSTWRDRSTSL
+309 GVSLSVWRDRSEPL
-323 NARLNTLTTSAL
+323 EARLSTLISSAV

-367 GMALMPEFGISV
+367 GMIFMPELGISV

-434 VTTMVAFL
+434 ITTMVAFL

-464 VLLFSLVESKFILPA
+464 VLIFSLVESKFILPA
-479 HIGHTKPAKE
+479 HIGHMKATAE

-498 YQQKFSKGFEN
+498 YQQKFAKGFEQ
-509 AILKFYKPVL
+509 AILKFYKPL
-519 DFVLERWQ
+519 LAFVLHRWF
-527 LSLVIFVSILLFVWA
+527 LSLVIFVSILLIVWA
-542 SISSGLTRFVYF
+542 TISSGITRFVYF

-561 ARVSLEMPEGT
+561 ARVSLQMPEGT
-572 PFELTDSYVER
+572 PFEVTDSYVEK
-583 ITDAALVLQDK
+583 ITNAALKLQEK
-594 YRNDQ
+594 YRDDEGN
-599 GDSVIEHV
+599 SVVEHI

-620 SSNIGRVMF
+620 SSNIGRVMI
-629 EITPPESRE
+629 EMMPPEKRDES
-638 DPITSLDLVSEWR
+638 ITSTKLVSEWR
-651 ELIGS
+651 QLIGP

-669 GRTSDPIDVQLR
+669 GRSGDPIDVQLR
-681 GSDIERLNLAAKEVE
+681 GSDITRLNAAANEVK
-696 QSLEKVSGV
+696 QTLSTVSGV

-728 TLGVSLSDLARQV
+728 TLGISLSDLARQV
-741 RSSYFGVEVQRI
+741 RNSYFGVEVQRI

-766 AKEERGSLEGLN
+766 AQEERGSLEGLN
-778 SLLIDTPTGGKIP
+778 SLLINTPAGGKIP

-799 YGKSPSSI
+799 YGKSPASI
-807 YRIDRQRTLN
+807 YRINRQRTLN

-822 DKQSADIEA
+822 DKENADIEA
-831 IKRRILDDA
+831 IKRRIVADA
-840 ETITEKYPGVAF
+840 TEIVSNYPGVSF

-865 NSLMVSLGFVLF
+865 YNLLISLGFVLF

-883 AIPFKSYSQPF
+883 AIPFKSYVQPF
-894 VVMTVI
+894 VVMGVI

-910 HWIMGLPLSIMSM
+910 HWIMGMPLSIMSM

-947 RRVHGESLKNAV
+947 RRKYGESLTDAV

-1009 TAITLVLVPL
+1009 TLVTLVLVPL
-1019 MYYKAAHLKGFM
+1019 LYYKATHVKHWARNIIAK
-1031 KRGFKKVSE
+1031 

>member
-22 AGFYTMWQRVTI
+22 AGSYTMWQRVTV
-34 ETFPSTEFDY
+34 ETFPSIEFDY
-44 INVSVPFRGATPEEV
+44 INVSVPFRGSTPEEV

-64 TRIEEAIYDLEGI
+64 TRIEEAVYDLEGI
-77 KQLSSSSSEGIGR
+77 KELSSSSSEGIGR
-90 VTVEVEDGY
+90 VTIEVEEGY
-99 DVKDLM
+99 NVKDLL
-105 DQVKTRVDA
+105 DQVKSRVDA
-114 LSTLPSE
+114 MNTLPLE
-121 AEKPIIAQSIRRR
+121 AEKPIISQSIRRR

-140 VSGALPEKELRQYAE
+140 VSGELPEKDLRRYAE

-172 SGVRAYEIAIEF
+172 SGVRSYEIAIEF
-184 NQSQLNEYDLTLQDV
+184 NQDKLNEFNLTLQDV
-199 ANAVNNRSLDLS
+199 ANAVNQRSLDLS

-217 DRGDILLR
+217 ERGDILLR
-225 LKGQSYTRDQFTQIP
+225 LKGQSYTREDFTRIP
-240 ILTREDGTIL
+240 ILTRPDGTIL
-250 ELGDLAVIKDGFE
+250 ELGDLGNVRDGFE
-263 EESLNTRFDG
+263 EESINTRFDG

-290 EVSQR
+290 DVSER
-295 VKDFVAEKQSTLPA
+295 VIDYVETKSEELPA
-309 GVALSTWRDRSTSL
+309 GVSLSVWRDRSEPL
-323 NARLNTLTTSAL
+323 EARLSTLISSAL

-367 GMALMPEFGISV
+367 GMIFMPELGISV

-406 NHLNKGDK
+406 NHLNKGDQ

-434 VTTMVAFL
+434 ITTMVAFL

-464 VLLFSLVESKFILPA
+464 VLIFSLIESKFILPA
-479 HIGHTKPAKE
+479 HIGHTKPRKD

-498 YQQKFSKGFEN
+498 YQQKFAKGFESG
-509 AILKFYKPVL
+509 ILKFYKPTL
-519 DFVLERWQ
+519 AFVLHRWQ
-527 LSLVIFVSILLFVWA
+527 LSLVIFVGILLIVWA
-542 SISSGLTRFVYF
+542 TISSGITRFVYF

-561 ARVSLEMPEGT
+561 ARVSLQMPEGT
-572 PFELTDSYVER
+572 PFEVTDAYVER
-583 ITDAALVLQDK
+583 ITEAALKLQDK
-594 YRNDQ
+594 YRDDEGN
-599 GDSVIEHV
+599 SVIEHI

-620 SSNIGRVMF
+620 SSNIGRVML
-629 EITPPESRE
+629 EMMPPEKRDES
-638 DPITSLDLVSEWR
+638 ITSTKLVAEWR
-651 ELIGS
+651 QLIGP

-669 GRTSDPIDVQLR
+669 GRSGDPIDVQLR
-681 GSDIERLNLAAKEVE
+681 GSDITRLNAAAQEVKERL
-696 QSLEKVSGV
+696 SRVSGV
-705 FDIADSFSKGKQ
+705 FDITDSFSKGKQ

-728 TLGVSLSDLARQV
+728 TLGLSLSDLARQV
-741 RSSYFGVEVQRI
+741 RSAYFGVEVQRI

-766 AKEERGSLEGLN
+766 AQEERGSLEGLN
-778 SLLIDTPTGGKIP
+778 GLLINTPTGGKIP

-799 YGKSPSSI
+799 YGKSPASI
-807 YRIDRQRTLN
+807 YRINRQRTLN

-822 DKQSADIEA
+822 DKESADIEA
-831 IKRRILDDA
+831 IKRRIIEDA
-840 ETITEKYPGVAF
+840 TEIVSSYPGVSF

-865 NSLMVSLGFVLF
+865 YNLLISLGFVLF
-877 AIYILL
+877 TIYILL
-883 AIPFKSYSQPF
+883 AIPFKSYAQPF
-894 VVMTVI
+894 VVMAVI

-910 HWIMGLPLSIMSM
+910 HWVMGMPLSIMSM

-947 RRVHGESLKNAV
+947 RRIHGESLKEAV

-995 IPMAVSLGF
+995 IPMGVSLGF
-1004 GILLS
+1004 GILFS
-1009 TAITLVLVPL
+1009 TVVTLVLVPL
-1019 MYYKAAHLKGFM
+1019 LYYKTAHVKHRF
-1031 KRGFKKVSE
+1031 KRLFKTS

>member
-22 AGFYTMWQRVTI
+22 AGAFTMWQRVTI
-34 ETFPSTEFDY
+34 ETFPSIEFDY
-44 INVSVPFRGATPEEV
+44 INVSVPFRGSTPEEV

-64 TRIEEAIYDLEGI
+64 TRIEEAVYDLEGI
-77 KQLSSSSSEGIGR
+77 KELSSSSSEGIGR
-90 VTVEVEDGY
+90 VSIEVVEGY
-99 DVKDLM
+99 DVKDLL
-105 DQVKTRVDA
+105 DQVKSRVDA
-114 LSTLPSE
+114 LNTLPTE
-121 AEKPIIAQSIRRR
+121 AEKPIISQSIRRR

-140 VSGALPEKELRQYAE
+140 VSGDLPEKDLRRYAE

-172 SGVRAYEIAIEF
+172 SGVRDYEIAIEF
-184 NQSQLNEYDLTLQDV
+184 NQDKLNEYNLTLQDV
-199 ANAVNNRSLDLS
+199 ANSVNQRSLDLS

-217 DRGDILLR
+217 ERGDILLR
-225 LKGQSYTRDQFTQIP
+225 LKGQSYTREDFTRIP
-240 ILTREDGTIL
+240 ILTRADGTIL
-250 ELGDLAVIKDGFE
+250 ELGDLAVVKDGFE
-263 EESLNTRFDG
+263 EESINTRFDG

-290 EVSQR
+290 DVSER
-295 VKDFVAEKQSTLPA
+295 VRKFVDEKSSELPA
-309 GVALSTWRDRSTSL
+309 GVSLSVWRDRSEPL
-323 NARLNTLTTSAL
+323 EARLSTLVSSAI
-335 QGGLLVILL
+335 QGGVLVILL

-353 ALWVSLGIPIAFAG
+353 AMWVSLGIPIAFAG
-367 GMALMPEFGISV
+367 GMIFMPELGISV

-406 NHLNKGDK
+406 NHLNKGDN

-434 VTTMVAFL
+434 ITTMVAFL

-464 VLLFSLVESKFILPA
+464 VLIFSLIESKFILPA
-479 HIGHTKPAKE
+479 HIGHTKPRHE
-489 QKKPNKIIQ
+489 QKKPNKIVQ
-498 YQQKFSKGFEN
+498 YQQKFAKGFES
-509 AILKFYKPVL
+509 AILRFYKPVL
-519 DFVLERWQ
+519 AFVLHRWQ
-527 LSLVIFVSILLFVWA
+527 LSLVIFVSILLIVWA
-542 SISSGLTRFVYF
+542 TISSGLTRFVYF

-561 ARVSLEMPEGT
+561 ARVSLQMPEGT
-572 PFELTDSYVER
+572 PFEVTDRYIER
-583 ITDAALVLQDK
+583 ITEAALTLQEK
-594 YRNDQ
+594 YRNDD
-599 GDSVIEHV
+599 GDSVIEHI

-620 SSNIGRVMF
+620 SSNIGRVML
-629 EITPPESRE
+629 EMQPPERRDES
-638 DPITSLDLVSEWR
+638 ITSNSIVGEWR
-651 ELIGS
+651 QLIGP

-669 GRTSDPIDVQLR
+669 GRSGDPIDVQLR
-681 GSDIERLNLAAKEVE
+681 GSDINRLNAAAQEVK
-696 QSLEKVSGV
+696 QSLSKVSGV
-705 FDIADSFSKGKQ
+705 FDITDSFSKGKQ

-728 TLGVSLSDLARQV
+728 TLGISLSDLARQV

-766 AKEERGSLEGLN
+766 AQEERGSLEGLN
-778 SLLIDTPTGGKIP
+778 GLLINTPTGGKIP

-799 YGKSPSSI
+799 YGKSPASI
-807 YRIDRQRTLN
+807 YRINRQRTLN

-822 DKQSADIEA
+822 DKESADIEA
-831 IKRRILDDA
+831 IKRRIIDDA
-840 ETITEKYPGVAF
+840 TQIVSGYPGVSF

-865 NSLMVSLGFVLF
+865 YNLMISLSFVLF

-883 AIPFKSYSQPF
+883 AIPFKSYAQPF
-894 VVMTVI
+894 VVMCVI

-910 HWIMGLPLSIMSM
+910 HWIMGMPLSIMSM

-947 RRVHGESLKNAV
+947 RRKYGESLKEAV

-995 IPMAVSLGF
+995 IPMGVSLGF

-1009 TAITLVLVPL
+1009 TMVTLVLVPL
-1019 MYYKAAHLKGFM
+1019 IYYKAAHVKLFFRNLIKG
-1031 KRGFKKVSE
+1031 

>member
-22 AGFYTMWQRVTI
+22 AGSYTMWQRVTV
-34 ETFPSTEFDY
+34 ETFPSIEFDY
-44 INVSVPFRGATPEEV
+44 INVTVPFRGSTPEEV

-64 TRIEEAIYDLEGI
+64 TRIEEAVYDLEGI
-77 KQLSSSSSEGIGR
+77 KELSSSSSEGIGR
-90 VTVEVEDGY
+90 VTIEVEEGY
-99 DVKDLM
+99 NVKDLL
-105 DQVKTRVDA
+105 DQVKSRVDA
-114 LSTLPSE
+114 MNTLPLE
-121 AEKPIIAQSIRRR
+121 AEKPIISQSIRRR

-140 VSGALPEKELRQYAE
+140 VSGELPEKDLRRYAE

-172 SGVRAYEIAIEF
+172 SGVRSYEIAIEF
-184 NQSQLNEYDLTLQDV
+184 NQDKLNEFNLTLQDV
-199 ANAVNNRSLDLS
+199 ANAVNQRSLDLS

-217 DRGDILLR
+217 ERGDILLR
-225 LKGQSYTRDQFTQIP
+225 LKGQSYTREDFTRIP
-240 ILTREDGTIL
+240 ILTRPDGTIL
-250 ELGDLAVIKDGFE
+250 ELGDLANVRDGFE
-263 EESLNTRFDG
+263 EESINTRFDG

-290 EVSQR
+290 DVSER
-295 VKDFVAEKQSTLPA
+295 VIDYVETKSEELPA
-309 GVALSTWRDRSTSL
+309 GVSLSVWRDRSEPL
-323 NARLNTLTTSAL
+323 EARLSTLISSAL

-367 GMALMPEFGISV
+367 GMIFMPELGISV

-406 NHLNKGDK
+406 NHLNKGDQ

-434 VTTMVAFL
+434 ITTMVAFL

-464 VLLFSLVESKFILPA
+464 VLIFSLIESKFILPA
-479 HIGHTKPAKE
+479 HIGHTKPRKD

-498 YQQKFSKGFEN
+498 YQQKFAKGFESG
-509 AILKFYKPVL
+509 ILKFYKPTL
-519 DFVLERWQ
+519 AFVLHRWQ
-527 LSLVIFVSILLFVWA
+527 LSLVIFVGILLIVWA
-542 SISSGLTRFVYF
+542 TISSGITRFVYF

-561 ARVSLEMPEGT
+561 ARVSLQMPEGT
-572 PFELTDSYVER
+572 PFEVTDAYVER
-583 ITDAALVLQDK
+583 ITEAALKLQDK
-594 YRNDQ
+594 YRDDEGN
-599 GDSVIEHV
+599 SVIEHI

-620 SSNIGRVMF
+620 SSNIGRVML
-629 EITPPESRE
+629 EMMPPEKRDES
-638 DPITSLDLVSEWR
+638 ITSTKLVAEWR
-651 ELIGS
+651 QLIGP

-669 GRTSDPIDVQLR
+669 GRSGDPIDVQLR
-681 GSDIERLNLAAKEVE
+681 GSDITRLNAAAQEVKERL
-696 QSLEKVSGV
+696 SRVSGV
-705 FDIADSFSKGKQ
+705 FDITDSFSKGKQ

-728 TLGVSLSDLARQV
+728 TLGLSLSDLARQV
-741 RSSYFGVEVQRI
+741 RSAYFGVEVQRI

-766 AKEERGSLEGLN
+766 AQEERGSLEGLN
-778 SLLIDTPTGGKIP
+778 GLLINTPTGGKIP

-799 YGKSPSSI
+799 YGKSPASI
-807 YRIDRQRTLN
+807 YRINRQRTLN

-822 DKQSADIEA
+822 DKESADIEA
-831 IKRRILDDA
+831 IKRRIIEDA
-840 ETITEKYPGVAF
+840 TEIVSSYPGVSF

-865 NSLMVSLGFVLF
+865 YNLLISLCFVLF
-877 AIYILL
+877 TIYILL
-883 AIPFKSYSQPF
+883 AIPFKSYAQPF
-894 VVMTVI
+894 VVMAVI

-910 HWIMGLPLSIMSM
+910 HWVMGMPLSIMSM

-947 RRVHGESLKNAV
+947 RRIHGESLKEAV

-995 IPMAVSLGF
+995 IPMGVSLGF
-1004 GILLS
+1004 GILFS
-1009 TAITLVLVPL
+1009 TVVTLVLVPL
-1019 MYYKAAHLKGFM
+1019 LYYKTAHV
-1031 KRGFKKVSE
+1031 KRWFRGLMTK